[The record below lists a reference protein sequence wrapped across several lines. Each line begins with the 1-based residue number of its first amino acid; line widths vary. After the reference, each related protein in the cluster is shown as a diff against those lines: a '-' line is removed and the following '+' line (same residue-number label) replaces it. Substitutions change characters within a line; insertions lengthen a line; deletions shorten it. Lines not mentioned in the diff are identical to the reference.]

1 MALGLPNITI
11 IFKGLASSAIERSE
25 RGIVA
30 CILKDDT
37 EGGQRLST
45 YESVIDI
52 DFEHW
57 TEANYGFLKLIFAGG
72 PVRVI
77 ALRENGFCQ
86 PVVRSEGADVPAL
99 ELPVLSGYFRRGQDH
114 AGGQDQGDAG

>member
-37 EGGQRLST
+37 EGGQRMST

-77 ALRENGFCQ
+77 ALREKTASANL
-86 PVVRSEGADVPAL
+86 SSAL
-99 ELPVLSGYFRRGQDH
+99 KELMYLRWNYL
-114 AGGQDQGDAG
+114 